1 MTAYIHRFIDMA
13 KDIERTFE
21 VITMAVYNILPDPLI
36 RPSCYDHI
44 GSDEVFKI
52 ARCALASQQRIVA
65 IHCVASRRSAQRQ
78 G

>member
-1 MTAYIHRFIDMA
+1 MT
-13 KDIERTFE
+13 KDIVRTFE

-52 ARCALASQQRIVA
+52 ARCVP
-65 IHCVASRRSAQRQ
+65 RRTGPTLEGLGGRD
-78 G
+78 GCRLTIPILTYNEHNE